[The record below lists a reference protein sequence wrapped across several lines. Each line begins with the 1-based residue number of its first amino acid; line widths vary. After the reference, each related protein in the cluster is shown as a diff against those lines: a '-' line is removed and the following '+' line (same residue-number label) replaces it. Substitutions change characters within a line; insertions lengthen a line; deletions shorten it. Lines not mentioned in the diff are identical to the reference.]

1 MPFLSAQ
8 FSSVQYLFKCT
19 VQQCSVSFRTFSSC
33 KRETIYPFNNNLFL
47 PTAPGNHHSTFCL
60 CEYD

>member
-8 FSSVQYLFKCT
+8 FSSVQYMHT
-19 VQQCSVSFRTFSSC
+19 VMKQISRTFSSC